1 MNAGRLGTDN
11 TEMELLN
18 VDDGTPVT
26 SRFTEEELARIAR
39 AKQQSNVVVIT
50 RPKAL
55 GYFSIVFI
63 IVNRMVGE
71 SIVTN

>member
-1 MNAGRLGTDN
+1 MNGSRLGSDN
-11 TEMELLN
+11 TEMEPLN

-26 SRFTEEELARIAR
+26 SRFTEEERARITRAR
-39 AKQQSNVVVIT
+39 QQSNVVVIT

-71 SIVTN
+71 YIVTN

>member
-1 MNAGRLGTDN
+1 
-11 TEMELLN
+11 MEPLN
-18 VDDGTPVT
+18 VDDGAPVT

-39 AKQQSNVVVIT
+39 ARQQPNVDVIT
-50 RPKAL
+50 WPKAL

-63 IVNRMVGE
+63 IVNKMVGE

>member
-1 MNAGRLGTDN
+1 MNESHHGADN
-11 TEMELLN
+11 TEMEPLN
-18 VDDGTPVT
+18 VGDGAPVA

-39 AKQQSNVVVIT
+39 AKQQPNAVVTT

-55 GYFSIVFI
+55 GYVSIVFI

-71 SIVTN
+71 SVVTN

>member
-1 MNAGRLGTDN
+1 MDESRLSTAN
-11 TEMELLN
+11 TEMEPLN
-18 VDDGTPVT
+18 VDDGAPVT

-39 AKQQSNVVVIT
+39 ARQQPNVVVIT